1 MEDWEVEKVV
11 EKKPIEVQAV
21 EALGLGFDLT
31 SDFRLKFAK
40 KERLVVLDESHRRDL
55 LIPAAC
61 GGGAVSIPGVSADVR
76 CDKGEQMRFKSD
88 VLQFNQVCPLLNT
101 VFF

>member
-1 MEDWEVEKVV
+1 MEDWEVVV
-11 EKKPIEVQAV
+11 EKRPIEVQAV
-21 EALGLGFDLT
+21 ESLGLGFDLT

-55 LIPAAC
+55 VIPAA
-61 GGGAVSIPGVSADVR
+61 GAGPAVSIPGVSADVR

-88 VLQFNQVCPLLNT
+88 VLQFNQVYPFLNSI
-101 VFF
+101 F